1 MTFHDDETFRDDDV
15 PDRDESVHGDSIV
28 PAGEA
33 RASDAR
39 PAAAADIRYRVGLL
53 AIEED
58 ASGTWVAPIPD
69 GPIVRVDGIG
79 PLILELLSAHAEGC
93 TLAGLTAAVRQ
104 AVPDAP
110 DAAEAEALVG
120 AFLEQLASLHVIE
133 TL

>member
-1 MTFHDDETFRDDDV
+1 MTFHDDETLHPDNA
-15 PDRDESVHGDSIV
+15 PDREALTHGDSIV
-28 PAGEA
+28 PAGET

-39 PAAAADIRYRVGLL
+39 PAAAANMRYRVGLL

-58 ASGTWVAPIPD
+58 ASGIWVAPIPD

-93 TLAGLTAAVRQ
+93 TLAELTAAVRQ